1 MSRPTSPARRKK
13 RAAVKRKN
21 LAGSAGRKTAQR
33 LAYPL
38 TGLILLG
45 LAGYL
50 ATRSSPSPPPVP
62 AAVPTAVAPVSDP
75 ELTASPTVAGPDQ
88 EFRRL
93 IIGTWQDF
101 HHGKRTLIV
110 RPDGTATMIVELSGW
125 KARLFTPRLQ
135 LEIVWSIE
143 DGKMHRRTVGGTP
156 ADKVAIVNRRA
167 GVAVAEPIV
176 ELTSSSM
183 VLRDQSGSQD
193 YHWRRVP

>member
-1 MSRPTSPARRKK
+1 M
-13 RAAVKRKN
+13 RAA
-21 LAGSAGRKTAQR
+21 SAQPKIVQR
-33 LAYPL
+33 LAFPL
-38 TGLILLG
+38 GCLLLLG

-50 ATRSSPSPPPVP
+50 ATRPSSSPPPLP
-62 AAVPTAVAPVSDP
+62 AAVPTAAEPAAHLG
-75 ELTASPTVAGPDQ
+75 LTAPPAVADPNR

-93 IIGTWQDF
+93 VIGTWQDF

-135 LEIVWSIE
+135 LEIVWSVQ

-156 ADKVAIVNRRA
+156 ADKVEFVNRRA

-176 ELTSSSM
+176 ELTPNRM

-193 YHWRRVP
+193 YHWQRVR